1 MPMLAG
7 VMGVAGT
14 GIASA
19 APRAAMPSH
28 PASHPTGRLTVP
40 PPSFARGGVP
50 ARPHAVKP
58 STAPRVLKPRRAGA
72 AHAAAHTVNLRRLA
86 KTLKD
91 QPASRAAKTL
101 TPRSI
106 VTTPNGAEVTSQ
118 FEGTSEVSSGQSGGL
133 AGIPDAESATNGSQ
147 VVEVLF
153 GSSEHPGLGGSIQIF
168 DNNGIPQC
176 LAAGLPLKTF
186 LQTADPLGGPRVQFD
201 NVQGHF
207 IMSVPVES
215 FTGSDIPALY
225 VAISNTS
232 DPCGLWHWYR
242 LTFSGGPYSPG
253 NRLDHVM
260 LGQDRNAALF
270 QANIDS
276 SSQVFQGFSIFAIKK
291 ADLYAGNAVS
301 FPTFTVGSQ
310 AAPAINAG
318 EPMISSSS
326 AWFLGAIPHNGYQLY
341 RMDGTGTSSPSVT
354 LQATISSPYDQ
365 NGVAFEPDGFIEF
378 IDGFLDTTPVFDGT
392 RVWFTH
398 NVAQQPPNF
407 ASTVR
412 YGYVN
417 VTTNQLA
424 DSLLIVDPG
433 NSYELN
439 GSVGVG
445 LNANGTESIF
455 LNWAYTDPSKNL
467 TVSDAVDA
475 FVFNG
480 SLPSPIGSMQTLL
493 TGTDGDNSLFSDN
506 SSVAVENRQI
516 GNTTCAI
523 TTQQYFN
530 DSWDTRL
537 ARICSPDQINVPS
550 VAGLTP
556 GQAGTALA
564 GFGLA
569 AGNQTNTTTCN
580 GINPGLVVSTTP
592 AYNTAVPFGT
602 SIGLLVCSNP
612 RTIPVPDVTGETP
625 AQAAADIQSAGLTVG
640 STGLATSCD
649 VPIGTIIRTI
659 PPAGSLVA
667 FGATVGLIKSRA
679 KSPDCA

>member
-1 MPMLAG
+1 VG
-7 VMGVAGT
+7 
-14 GIASA
+14 
-19 APRAAMPSH
+19 
-28 PASHPTGRLTVP
+28 
-40 PPSFARGGVP
+40 
-50 ARPHAVKP
+50 
-58 STAPRVLKPRRAGA
+58 
-72 AHAAAHTVNLRRLA
+72 
-86 KTLKD
+86 
-91 QPASRAAKTL
+91 QPASRAAKTFA
-101 TPRSI
+101 PRSV
-106 VTTPNGAEVTSQ
+106 VTTPNGAEITSQ
-118 FEGTSEVSSGQSGGL
+118 FEGTSEASTAEASGL
-133 AGIPDAESATNGSQ
+133 PGIPDAESATNGSQ

-153 GSSEHPGLGGSIQIF
+153 GSSQQTGSGGFIQIF
-168 DNNGIPQC
+168 DNNGISQC
-176 LAAGLPLKTF
+176 LNGSGLPLATF
-186 LQTADPLGGPRVQFD
+186 LQTTDSLGDPRVQYD

-215 FTGSDIPALY
+215 FTGSDIPAHY

-232 DPCGLWHWYR
+232 DPCGLWQWYR
-242 LTFSGGPYSPG
+242 LTFSGGQYVPG

-270 QANIDS
+270 QANIYS
-276 SSQVFQGFSIFAIKK
+276 SSQQFRGFSIFAIKK

-326 AWFLGAIPHNGYQLY
+326 AWFLGADPNTGYQLY
-341 RMDGTGTSSPSVT
+341 RMGGTGTSNPTVT
-354 LQATISSPYDQ
+354 LQATISSPYNQ
-365 NGVAFEPDGFIEF
+365 GGVAFEPDGFYIDF

-398 NVAQQPPNF
+398 GVKQQQPNDGS
-407 ASTVR
+407 AVR
-412 YGYVN
+412 YGYVD
-417 VTTNQLA
+417 VTTNQVT
-424 DSLLIVDPG
+424 DSLMSVDPG
-433 NSYELN
+433 NCYELN
-439 GSVGVG
+439 GSVEVG
-445 LNANGTESIF
+445 LNANGTKSIF

-467 TVSDAVDA
+467 TVSDAVAA

-480 SLPSPIGSMQTLL
+480 SLPSPIGSMQTLI
-493 TGTDGDNSLFSDN
+493 TGNDGDNSLFSNN

-516 GNTTCAI
+516 GNSTCAI

-530 DSWDTRL
+530 DSWVTRL

-556 GQAGTALA
+556 AQAGTALA

-569 AGNQTNTTTCN
+569 AGGQITTTTCN
-580 GINPGLVVSTTP
+580 GIIPGRVVSTTP
-592 AYNTAVPFGT
+592 ASNTAVPFGT
-602 SIGLLVCSNP
+602 AINLLVCANP

-625 AQAAADIQSAGLTVG
+625 AQAAADIQAAGLTVG
-640 STGLATSCD
+640 SAGVATSCD

-679 KSPDCA
+679 LSPDCA